1 MFIESSGSQR
11 VAPRSA
17 VSGNLLDMHIVRPHP
32 DIWNQK
38 LREGRSS
45 SRCIN
50 RPSRMIQGHTKFEN
64 L

>member
-17 VSGNLLDMHIVRPHP
+17 ASGNLLDKHIVRPHP
-32 DIWNQK
+32 DIQNQK
-38 LREGRSS
+38 LREGRPSN
-45 SRCIN
+45 RRIN
-50 RPSRMIQGHTKFEN
+50 RPSQMIQGHTKFEN